1 MLWQS
6 IALCHIANPTAS
18 YDILPD
24 VLPTFAS
31 GVNMVNALRP
41 SFAVLTKIV
50 ITSEYSFTVQGG
62 TSPVRGANV
71 ITKASYRWGKEFKF
85 FGAHHVLTF
94 MNDLRLISQQQ
105 KKCSPHRDDRQ
116 GPISNV
122 QN

>member
-1 MLWQS
+1 
-6 IALCHIANPTAS
+6 
-18 YDILPD
+18 
-24 VLPTFAS
+24 
-31 GVNMVNALRP
+31 MVNALRP

-94 MNDLRLISQQQ
+94 MNDVRLISQQQ